1 MTDTQRLAA
10 LITTVALTAT
20 GGVANYGARTRKV
33 ARTNFDKVATATTPM
48 YDAALPPISDAG
60 IKETR
65 IPIRDAKVAIANG
78 VKVRG
83 RTFGG
88 TKPGPVFTCGRAT
101 SCASR
106 S

>member
-1 MTDTQRLAA
+1 MTGTQMLAA
-10 LITTVALTAT
+10 LITTVALTVT
-20 GGVANYGARTRKV
+20 GGVVNYATRTRKV
-33 ARTNFDKVATATTPM
+33 ARTNFDKAATATTPM
-48 YDAALPPISDAG
+48 YDAALPPISEVG
-60 IKETR
+60 IKEFR

-78 VKVRG
+78 VKYQG

-88 TKPGPVFTCGRAT
+88 TLPGPVFTCGRAT